1 MGASCAL
8 FAEMALTMNRDDCRF
23 PHVLPDGSGPGMHA
37 RVGPRPRPHSFGNGL
52 NGIEERMGAMQL
64 REVSGIRTRPIISS

>member
-8 FAEMALTMNRDDCRF
+8 FSDNSLTFNRYDFRF

-64 REVSGIRTRPIISS
+64 REVSGFCTRPITSS

>member
-8 FAEMALTMNRDDCRF
+8 FAETALMMNRDDCRF

-52 NGIEERMGAMQL
+52 NGIE
-64 REVSGIRTRPIISS
+64 

>member
-8 FAEMALTMNRDDCRF
+8 FAEKALIVIRDDCRF

-64 REVSGIRTRPIISS
+64 REVSDFYMRPEFVA